1 MSGIHEQ
8 TLFGVR
14 GNSGQLLV
22 SAGAKQSCCR
32 WGKSQRVRAEAWLS
46 SLIWLFE
53 FLPMRHHHLLCS
65 ALTGGGVIVSLA
77 LPCPARACQ
86 KGLFSAHF
94 EDILIVLHPC
104 RLLRFGARAPHH
116 VLAPFKP
123 ENSPLPFSSRPPH
136 LFDWFFFL
144 FMTWFML
151 ASQFAVVDNIWCQWR
166 TESDLQVCVSKNLT
180 CCTKKMEEKY
190 QLAARR
196 DIQNLL
202 QTSSSGLKLLISRNV
217 AAFQGK
223 LPPLQRVFAPPPG
236 GARLCITLF
245 FRRGLFWRETI
256 TQTCPKHVIYHMIT
270 VIFAAVCTGEA
281 SSWTKLAGVRCYDH
295 SVTRGRIFMMLL
307 VCSHGPLKKTV

>member
-1 MSGIHEQ
+1 
-8 TLFGVR
+8 
-14 GNSGQLLV
+14 
-22 SAGAKQSCCR
+22 
-32 WGKSQRVRAEAWLS
+32 
-46 SLIWLFE
+46 
-53 FLPMRHHHLLCS
+53 
-65 ALTGGGVIVSLA
+65 
-77 LPCPARACQ
+77 
-86 KGLFSAHF
+86 
-94 EDILIVLHPC
+94 
-104 RLLRFGARAPHH
+104 
-116 VLAPFKP
+116 
-123 ENSPLPFSSRPPH
+123 
-136 LFDWFFFL
+136 
-144 FMTWFML
+144 ML

-223 LPPLQRVFAPPPG
+223 PPPLQRVFAPPPG

-307 VCSHGPLKKTV
+307 VCSHGPLKKKLSSLKKRPWMSDAGVLASVALQRLLGRANTNSLPPSTASVSKNQHPGRVTQPSNKHSASLGPYRHTRTVLHPI